1 MRRYLDP
8 FRGLETVFAVRFSPG
23 SITNVS
29 DSRQVQLLHTR
40 TGVIDITSIAR
51 TSQSELTTRLLAC
64 RGDILL
70 EVGRRPSSRRESIS
84 ARGMAMD
91 LRYVSDGLHLDRK
104 DLFGREAPVPWR
116 PSTDSQP
123 LFLVDT
129 GDNSAGNGGD
139 GYFAGSLI
147 DKSYAAFG
155 PLNMA
160 QAGTHATANAHQTN
174 IGIFDQ
180 SATQTAG
187 TGGDGGDWNAA
198 MGGSVGVFGL
208 IGSDAIAT
216 GDNSAGN
223 GGDGHF
229 SGALVHAPVA
239 VFDPINMAAAGFHG
253 TADAH
258 QSNTVQFLQGAS
270 QAAGGGGHGGN
281 DNAASGGAVSVF
293 AAGAP
298 GHYSHASDHNW
309 INSDL
314 IASGG
319 NHAGDGGD
327 GYFYGSIVHASF
339 ALYNPINIAVA
350 GYNSDAHAD
359 QTNNVIFDQSA
370 FQMAGIGGNGGSG
383 NAAAGGGVSVSGSQH
398 GAGYNWINSDLIA
411 SGGNHAGD
419 GGDGY
424 FYGGIVHA
432 SFALYNPI
440 NIAVAGYNSSAH
452 ADQTNNVIFDQ
463 SAFQMAGVGG
473 NGGNGNAAIGGDA
486 GLHSSILGLIGSDVI
501 ATGGNSAGSGGDG
514 HFAGS
519 LIDLNIAIYAPINIA
534 VAGPNSTADAHQ
546 TNNVQFD
553 QSAIQIA
560 GIGGDGGHG
569 NAAFGGDFAM
579 HVLADDHLLGH
590 A

>member
-1 MRRYLDP
+1 
-8 FRGLETVFAVRFSPG
+8 
-23 SITNVS
+23 
-29 DSRQVQLLHTR
+29 
-40 TGVIDITSIAR
+40 
-51 TSQSELTTRLLAC
+51 
-64 RGDILL
+64 
-70 EVGRRPSSRRESIS
+70 
-84 ARGMAMD
+84 MD

-104 DLFGREAPVPWR
+104 DLFGREAQAPWR
-116 PSTDSQP
+116 PSTDSGP
-123 LFLVDT
+123 LFLVHT

-139 GYFAGSLI
+139 GYFAGNLI

-160 QAGTHATANAHQTN
+160 QAGTHATANADQTN

-216 GDNSAGN
+216 GDNSTGN

-229 SGALVHAPVA
+229 SGTLMHAPVA
-239 VFDPINMAAAGFHG
+239 VFDPINMATAGFHG

-281 DNAASGGAVSVF
+281 DNTASGGAVSVF

-298 GHYSHASDHNW
+298 DHAIVKAGHASDHNW

-314 IASGG
+314 ITSGG

-327 GYFYGSIVHASF
+327 GYFSGSIVHASF
-339 ALYNPINIAVA
+339 ALY
-350 GYNSDAHAD
+350 D
-359 QTNNVIFDQSA
+359 
-370 FQMAGIGGNGGSG
+370 
-383 NAAAGGGVSVSGSQH
+383 
-398 GAGYNWINSDLIA
+398 
-411 SGGNHAGD
+411 
-419 GGDGY
+419 
-424 FYGGIVHA
+424 
-432 SFALYNPI
+432 PI

-579 HVLADDHLLGH
+579 HLLADDHLLGH